1 MSGDAVMDPLK
12 MHTAGVKKP
21 MQEKEEKIQNL
32 YNNQERYY
40 PTDPKGNLDEW
51 GAVIKRQ
58 TEAYQR
64 DVQAQQVQKELNRQ
78 SYNQELTKAVQL
90 KREQENLERAYR
102 AGERDQMLRAV
113 DYKQMQDRN

>member
-1 MSGDAVMDPLK
+1 MDPLK

-21 MQEKEEKIQNL
+21 MQEKEGKIQNL
-32 YNNQERYY
+32 YQNQERYY

-64 DVQAQQVQKELNRQ
+64 DVQVQQVQKEQNRQ
-78 SYNQELTKAVQL
+78 SYSEELNKAIQM
-90 KREQENLERAYR
+90 KRDQENL
-102 AGERDQMLRAV
+102 
-113 DYKQMQDRN
+113 DR

>member
-21 MQEKEEKIQNL
+21 MQEKGEKLQNL
-32 YNNQERYY
+32 YANQERYY

-64 DVQAQQVQKELNRQ
+64 DVQVQAVQKEANRQ
-78 SYNQELTKAVQL
+78 SYNAELGKAI
-90 KREQENLERAYR
+90 
-102 AGERDQMLRAV
+102 QM
-113 DYKQMQDRN
+113 K

>member
-1 MSGDAVMDPLK
+1 MDPLK

-21 MQEKEEKIQNL
+21 MQEKEGKIQNL
-32 YNNQERYY
+32 YQNQERYY

-64 DVQAQQVQKELNRQ
+64 DVQVQQVQKGQNRQ
-78 SYNQELTKAVQL
+78 SYNEELNKAIQL
-90 KREQENLERAYR
+90 KRDQENL
-102 AGERDQMLRAV
+102 
-113 DYKQMQDRN
+113 DR

>member
-1 MSGDAVMDPLK
+1 MDPLK

-21 MQEKEEKIQNL
+21 MQEKEGKIQNL
-32 YNNQERYY
+32 YQNQERYY

-64 DVQAQQVQKELNRQ
+64 DVQVQQVQKEQNRQ
-78 SYNQELTKAVQL
+78 SYNAELNKAIQL
-90 KREQENLERAYR
+90 KRDQEKL
-102 AGERDQMLRAV
+102 D
-113 DYKQMQDRN
+113 K